1 MLLKNGQKPLFKPV
15 ISKNC
20 RNCPS
25 AIRERKI
32 VKKTLMVDF
41 FENNREILNNH
52 TTIDSNFVLGTSE
65 SPKPIYLI
73 GLTRSYLSWREE
85 WTE

>member
-1 MLLKNGQKPLFKPV
+1 
-15 ISKNC
+15 
-20 RNCPS
+20 
-25 AIRERKI
+25 
-32 VKKTLMVDF
+32 MVDF

>member
-1 MLLKNGQKPLFKPV
+1 A

-25 AIRERKI
+25 ATPERKI
-32 VKKTLMVDF
+32 VKNTLMVDF

-65 SPKPIYLI
+65 SPKPICLI
-73 GLTRSYLSWREE
+73 G
-85 WTE
+85 

>member
-1 MLLKNGQKPLFKPV
+1 LFKLV

-20 RNCPS
+20 CDCSS
-25 AIRERKI
+25 AIPEQKI
-32 VKKTLMVDF
+32 LKKTLKVDF

-52 TTIDSNFVLGTSE
+52 TTMDSNLVLGTSG